1 MVVTIDLAAP
11 LDIVMEIITEEVAAI
26 DVVRMVIIATTMRKE
41 NKIEI
46 EMKHKN
52 NIYL

>member
-11 LDIVMEIITEEVAAI
+11 LDIVMEIITEEVAI
-26 DVVRMVIIATTMRKE
+26 DVVRIVIIATTMRKE